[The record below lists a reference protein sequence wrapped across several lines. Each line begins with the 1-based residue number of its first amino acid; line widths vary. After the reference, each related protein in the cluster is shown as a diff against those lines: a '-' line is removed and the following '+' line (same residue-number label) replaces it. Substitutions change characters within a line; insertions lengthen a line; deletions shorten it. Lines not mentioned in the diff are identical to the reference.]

1 MERAGAKRYE
11 TLTDWLRAQAGGIL
25 TPLAQWLG
33 KLGFHPNTITLL
45 GLGLAVAVAAVIASG
60 RLTLAGVLLILTSW
74 MDALDGAL
82 ARATNSK
89 SRFGAFLD
97 STLDRLSEGALLC
110 GLLVWAL
117 PRSSALEIYLIFG
130 VLLGSVMVSYTRA
143 RAEGVGYQCKVGLFT
158 RVERVLVLALGLLL
172 NWIRPM
178 LIVMAVLTWITVIQR
193 VWFVYRE
200 SRQDP

>member
-1 MERAGAKRYE
+1 
-11 TLTDWLRAQAGGIL
+11 
-25 TPLAQWLG
+25 
-33 KLGFHPNTITLL
+33 
-45 GLGLAVAVAAVIASG
+45 
-60 RLTLAGVLLILTSW
+60 
-74 MDALDGAL
+74 
-82 ARATNSK
+82 
-89 SRFGAFLD
+89 
-97 STLDRLSEGALLC
+97 LLC

-117 PRSSALEIYLIFG
+117 PRGSVLEIYLIFG

-193 VWFVYRE
+193 VWYVYRE